1 MGNITLGRLALYEL
15 ERLGLDRKFFLHKLI
30 KSMFTPVVSI
40 NQGYLIKN
48 IFNIRVKIM
57 LVYGYNLIWEQYESV
72 VTLPLFWR
80 KILLYIIG
88 GVFMEKINI
97 DQFPASGEPLGGIL
111 SHW

>member
-1 MGNITLGRLALYEL
+1 
-15 ERLGLDRKFFLHKLI
+15 
-30 KSMFTPVVSI
+30 MFTPVVSI

-57 LVYGYNLIWEQYESV
+57 LVYGYNLILEHYESV

-88 GVFMEKINI
+88 GVFKEKINI
-97 DQFPASGEPLGGIL
+97 GQFPASGEPLGGIL
-111 SHW
+111 STW